1 MRSRPG
7 SALPTELP
15 EREVLRAGLEPATT
29 SSWTRTGAV
38 PARSDPQCAGGIR
51 TRVPEL
57 PQAREDGRSSTALR
71 DGPFHYRK
79 IGSGECASCT
89 VGNSA
94 AATGV
99 PRAGPSDVLGV
110 RLGSASPLLVGD
122 GQQKGRPGG

>member
-1 MRSRPG
+1 MRSRPR

-71 DGPFHYRK
+71 DSRFTTGKSVAENALVALSEIRQRRP
-79 IGSGECASCT
+79 AS
-89 VGNSA
+89 
-94 AATGV
+94 
-99 PRAGPSDVLGV
+99 
-110 RLGSASPLLVGD
+110 
-122 GQQKGRPGG
+122 